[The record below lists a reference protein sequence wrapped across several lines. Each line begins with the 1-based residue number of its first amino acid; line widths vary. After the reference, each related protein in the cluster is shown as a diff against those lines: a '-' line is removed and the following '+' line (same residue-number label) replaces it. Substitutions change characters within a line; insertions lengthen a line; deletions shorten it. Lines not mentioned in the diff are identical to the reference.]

1 MIFCAFIGAWMVPD
15 FAGPMKTLSNGVGE
29 LAFLAPVSMKAL
41 WLIARTNQA
50 AAFHRKKSRPVTRKT
65 I

>member
-1 MIFCAFIGAWMVPD
+1 MDGSGLRRTDEDTVEGGGYLVFPV
-15 FAGPMKTLSNGVGE
+15 S
-29 LAFLAPVSMKAL
+29 VSMKDL
-41 WLIARTNQA
+41 WLIARTTQA

>member
-1 MIFCAFIGAWMVPD
+1 MVPD
-15 FAGPMKTLSNGVGE
+15 FAGPMKTLSKGAGDLV
-29 LAFLAPVSMKAL
+29 FLASVSMKDL
-41 WLIARTNQA
+41 WLIARTDQA